1 MPKLVR
7 LAASQTYVPETDED
21 KKVFDAIK
29 KRGVM
34 EMSYVTAR
42 ENVKNS
48 KGMLTFYAPEP
59 VAAAAPGPRRL
70 EDMDMDELKLSML
83 SLGIKTQKKM
93 KRDDVIRLIRD
104 RMSEVEIVDDEDEGA
119 E

>member
-1 MPKLVR
+1 MRKRFVSSGWIVTAAFMTLGPPSRVSVTSSR
-7 LAASQTYVPETDED
+7 LNVAS
-21 KKVFDAIK
+21 F
-29 KRGVM
+29 
-34 EMSYVTAR
+34 TAR

-59 VAAAAPGPRRL
+59 VAAAAPAPRRL

-104 RMSEVEIVDDEDEGA
+104 RMSEVEIVDDEDDGA